1 MINIICVAVRLKS
14 NRLERKALLDLNG
27 VTLIERLIER
37 LLSEFQNDEIC
48 ICTSRHEDDEPLVEI
63 AKKYS
68 LNFIAGEELDVMS
81 RFIEIGNRKQA
92 KNITRVT
99 GDNPLTDPKIITQM
113 LLDHIKKESDYTF
126 CNQIPIGA
134 GSEIVKFKTLKKL
147 YSMLTDPNSSEYMT
161 YMLNRPDLI
170 KVNNFLVSDNSLI
183 EPNLSLTV
191 DNDDD
196 YRFLKD
202 IYNYFKVSDISL
214 QEVISFCR
222 NHEKY
227 SSRLVFNNQEAPIIK
242 GIDYSYIN
250 DKSS

>member
-1 MINIICVAVRLKS
+1 M
-14 NRLERKALLDLNG
+14 
-27 VTLIERLIER
+27 
-37 LLSEFQNDEIC
+37 
-48 ICTSRHEDDEPLVEI
+48 
-63 AKKYS
+63 
-68 LNFIAGEELDVMS
+68 
-81 RFIEIGNRKQA
+81 
-92 KNITRVT
+92 
-99 GDNPLTDPKIITQM
+99 
-113 LLDHIKKESDYTF
+113 
-126 CNQIPIGA
+126 
-134 GSEIVKFKTLKKL
+134 
-147 YSMLTDPNSSEYMT
+147 
-161 YMLNRPDLI
+161 
-170 KVNNFLVSDNSLI
+170 NNFFVSDNSII

-227 SSRLVFNNQEAPIIK
+227 SSRLVFNNQETPIIK

>member
-14 NRLERKALLDLNG
+14 NRLKRKALLDLNG

-48 ICTSRHEDDEPLVEI
+48 ICTSRHEDDKPLVEI

-81 RFIEIGNRKQA
+81 RFIEIGNKKQA
-92 KNITRVT
+92 ENITRVT

-113 LLDHIKKESDYTF
+113 LLDHIKKGSDYTF

-134 GSEIVKFKTLKKL
+134 GSEIVKFETLKKL

-170 KVNNFLVSDNSLI
+170 KVNNFFVSDNSII

-227 SSRLVFNNQEAPIIK
+227 SSRLVFNNQETPIIK

>member
-1 MINIICVAVRLKS
+1 
-14 NRLERKALLDLNG
+14 
-27 VTLIERLIER
+27 
-37 LLSEFQNDEIC
+37 
-48 ICTSRHEDDEPLVEI
+48 
-63 AKKYS
+63 
-68 LNFIAGEELDVMS
+68 
-81 RFIEIGNRKQA
+81 
-92 KNITRVT
+92 
-99 GDNPLTDPKIITQM
+99 M
-113 LLDHIKKESDYTF
+113 LLDHIKKGSDYTF

-170 KVNNFLVSDNSLI
+170 KVNNFFVSDNSII

-227 SSRLVFNNQEAPIIK
+227 SSRLVFNNQETPIIK